1 MTAHDPAVSSAG
13 PAPAT
18 DRDTLRERIVE
29 ALLTTRR
36 ADYADLGVRANHR
49 VHRFDARCAL
59 CTYDVDALADA
70 VLAVLPAPDQQA
82 ADVERWQRKYNAEHA
97 RHVAV
102 VGALVTDRAA
112 VLLWAADQI
121 DAETRQAKADGVLEP
136 DKFRPCRDASAQL
149 RRLAGEAQ
157 QDRCPSCD
165 HKSEFHD
172 ADGRCWFTVD
182 HGTPGSNL
190 VCPCAPRRDAS
201 EAQQDPAQDGRP
213 EAYAIATRFAVN
225 LLPETDI
232 NAHSYEITV
241 DYRGNGLWAVVRHH
255 QCMNAQGEWSWE
267 SIPSER
273 EDEWVAEHRF
283 DLDTALRLA
292 KEAAPGVT
300 VNGCTAAEALKRAA
314 ARQSR

>member
-1 MTAHDPAVSSAG
+1 VTEQTDPQPTGRAMTMREIREALGHNVTDPAK
-13 PAPAT
+13 AT
-18 DRDTLRERIVE
+18 DQETLRERIVE

-70 VLAVLPAPDQQA
+70 VLAVLPATDQQA

-157 QDRCPSCD
+157 QD
-165 HKSEFHD
+165 E
-172 ADGRCWFTVD
+172 
-182 HGTPGSNL
+182 
-190 VCPCAPRRDAS
+190 
-201 EAQQDPAQDGRP
+201 E
-213 EAYAIATRFAVN
+213 
-225 LLPETDI
+225 PETDEDDD
-232 NAHSYEITV
+232 NPPV
-241 DYRGNGLWAVVRHH
+241 
-255 QCMNAQGEWSWE
+255 QCWHIEPNTPCDWNVCRQPE
-267 SIPSER
+267 
-273 EDEWVAEHRF
+273 
-283 DLDTALRLA
+283 RLA
-292 KEAAPGVT
+292 AGDRGTDPADEKKT
-300 VNGCTAAEALKRAA
+300 
-314 ARQSR
+314 

>member
-18 DRDTLRERIVE
+18 DRDTLERVARRLAARDWCIDE
-29 ALLTTRR
+29 EGDDDWERRGEKFR
-36 ADYADLGVRANHR
+36 ADYLEW
-49 VHRFDARCAL
+49 ARE
-59 CTYDVDALADA
+59 
-70 VLAVLPAPDQQA
+70 VLTVLPAPDQQA

-165 HKSEFHD
+165 HKSEYHD

-201 EAQQDPAQDGRP
+201 EAQQDPTQDG
-213 EAYAIATRFAVN
+213 E
-225 LLPETDI
+225 
-232 NAHSYEITV
+232 
-241 DYRGNGLWAVVRHH
+241 
-255 QCMNAQGEWSWE
+255 
-267 SIPSER
+267 
-273 EDEWVAEHRF
+273 AEHTGGNAEDCPICRPQI
-283 DLDTALRLA
+283 DKTVLYPWICTGATT
-292 KEAAPGVT
+292 AAPSAHPDT
-300 VNGCTAAEALKRAA
+300 DEPEPR
-314 ARQSR
+314 